1 MVRGWACVLAM
12 PPNIAYIG
20 SASPTKGEPMSLMI
34 APIARRR
41 GDAPALIDEHGR
53 RSWTELESRVNR
65 LVRALRA
72 AGLKP
77 GDRIALFAGNSCA
90 VYEMAAAA
98 SHAGISYVPVNW
110 HLTVDELTHVL
121 ADSGAL
127 GVFTD
132 TRFADTA
139 AQAMARVPAAS
150 TRLAVCAAIGAQAT
164 VPAGFQDFEA
174 LVASQT
180 DDSDPPEQMQGGPMF
195 YTSGTTGRP
204 KGVVRPGVG
213 LQPAEGL
220 QLLAQGIMDIL
231 QIPQDGTTL
240 LCGPYYH
247 SAQFG
252 WSFYP
257 MLMGSTVVMTQR
269 FDAQGTLDL
278 IDAHRV
284 TNVHL
289 VPTQFIR
296 LLRLPPERRAG
307 FDGSSLVRVWHGAA
321 PCPPQVKREMIDWW
335 GPCIHEYYGS
345 TEGSVVTG
353 ISSQEW
359 LQRPASVGRAS
370 FQTDAIILRDDGTEA
385 DVGEQGTIY
394 MRSRRGIDVAYHND
408 PEKTA
413 AAHRGSGLFTTGDVG
428 WIDAEGYLYL
438 TDRKI
443 DMIISGGVNIYP
455 AEIEA
460 VLASHPQVQDVA
472 VIGVPHPEFGEEV
485 KAVVQPV
492 PGVEPNARLA
502 ETLEGHCRGALAGYK
517 VPRSFDFREE
527 MPRTETGKLQK
538 RLLRDAYWAGA
549 ERRI

>member
-1 MVRGWACVLAM
+1 
-12 PPNIAYIG
+12 
-20 SASPTKGEPMSLMI
+20 MSLLI

-41 GDAPALIDEHGR
+41 GDAPALIDEQGQ

-72 AGLKP
+72 AGFAP
-77 GDRIALFAGNSCA
+77 GDRIALFGGNSRE
-90 VYEMAAAA
+90 VFELAAAA
-98 SHAGISYVPVNW
+98 SHAGIGYVPVNW
-110 HLTVDELTHVL
+110 HFTVDELAHVL

-127 GVFTD
+127 GLFTD

-139 AQAMARVPAAS
+139 AQALARVPAAGS
-150 TRLAVCAAIGAQAT
+150 RLAVCAAIGPGAAL
-164 VPAGFQDFEA
+164 PAGFQDFEA
-174 LVASQT
+174 LVASQS
-180 DDSDPPEQMQGGPMF
+180 DDSDPPDQMQGGPMF

-204 KGVVRPGVG
+204 KGVVRPGAG
-213 LQPAEGL
+213 LQPAQGLQMLAEGL
-220 QLLAQGIMDIL
+220 AANLEIHA
-231 QIPQDGTTL
+231 DGTTL

-257 MLMGSTVVMTQR
+257 MLMGSAVVMTQR
-269 FDAQGTLDL
+269 FDAQRTLEL
-278 IDAHRV
+278 IDGHRV

-296 LLRLPPERRAG
+296 LLRLPPEVKAG
-307 FDGSSLVRVWHGAA
+307 FDGSSLQRVWHGAA
-321 PCPPQVKREMIDWW
+321 PCPPQVKREMIEWW

-359 LQRPASVGRAS
+359 LERPASVGRAR
-370 FQTDAIILRDDGTEA
+370 FQTDALILRDDGTEA
-385 DVGEQGTIY
+385 APGEQGTIY

-413 AAHRGSGLFTTGDVG
+413 AAHRGAGLFTTGDVG
-428 WIDAEGYLYL
+428 WMDAEGYLYL

-455 AEIEA
+455 AEIEG

-472 VIGVPHPEFGEEV
+472 VIGVPHAEFGEEV

-492 PGVEPNARLA
+492 QGAAPGTALA
-502 ETLEGHCRGALAGYK
+502 DALEAHCRAALAGYK

-538 RLLRDAYWAGA
+538 RLLRDAYWQGQQ
-549 ERRI
+549 RRI

>member
-1 MVRGWACVLAM
+1 MTL
-12 PPNIAYIG
+12 
-20 SASPTKGEPMSLMI
+20 TI

-41 GDAPALIDEHGR
+41 GDAPALIDEHGSL
-53 RSWTELESRVNR
+53 SWAELESRANR

-72 AGLKP
+72 AGLAP
-77 GDRIALFAGNSCA
+77 GDRIALFAGNSRA
-90 VYEMAAAA
+90 VYELTAAA

-110 HLTVDELTHVL
+110 HFTVDELAHVL

-127 GVFTD
+127 GLFTD
-132 TRFADTA
+132 TRFAAVA
-139 AQAMARVPAAS
+139 AQALERVPAAAS
-150 TRLAVCAAIGAQAT
+150 RLKVCASIGPGAT
-164 VPAGFQDFEA
+164 TPAGFQDFEA
-174 LVASQT
+174 LVGSQT
-180 DDSDPPEQMQGGPMF
+180 DDSDPAGQLQGGPMF

-204 KGVVRPGVG
+204 KGVVRPGAQM
-213 LQPAEGL
+213 QPAEALQMMAEGL
-220 QLLAQGIMDIL
+220 AASLELPA
-231 QIPQDGTTL
+231 DGVTL

-257 MLMGSTVVMTQR
+257 MLTGLSVVMTER
-269 FDAQGTLDL
+269 FDAQRTLEL

-284 TNVHL
+284 TNVHM

-296 LLRLPPERRAG
+296 MLRLPPEVRSR

-353 ISSQEW
+353 ISSAEW
-359 LQRPASVGRAS
+359 LERPASVGRAT
-370 FQTDAIILRDDGTEA
+370 FQTDAIILRDDGSEA
-385 DVGEQGTIY
+385 APGEQGTIY

-413 AAHRGSGLFTTGDVG
+413 AAHQGAGLFTTGDVG
-428 WIDAEGYLYL
+428 WMDAEGYLYL

-485 KAVVQPV
+485 KAVVQPA
-492 PGVEPNARLA
+492 PGVQADAALA
-502 ETLEGHCRGALAGYK
+502 GALERHCRATLAGYK
-517 VPRSFDFREE
+517 VPRSFDFRQD

-538 RLLRDAYWAGA
+538 RLLREAYWQQAQ
-549 ERRI
+549 RRI

>member
-1 MVRGWACVLAM
+1 M
-12 PPNIAYIG
+12 
-20 SASPTKGEPMSLMI
+20 TLMI

-41 GDAPALIDEHGR
+41 GDAPALIDEQGQ
-53 RSWTELESRVNR
+53 RSWAELESRANR

-72 AGLKP
+72 AGLAP
-77 GDRIALFAGNSCA
+77 GDRIALFAGNSRA
-90 VYEMAAAA
+90 VFELAAAA

-110 HLTVDELTHVL
+110 HLTVDELAHVL

-127 GVFTD
+127 GLFTD
-132 TRFADTA
+132 TRFAGVA
-139 AQAMARVPAAS
+139 AQALARVPAAGS
-150 TRLAVCAAIGAQAT
+150 RLAVCAAIGPGQPA
-164 VPAGFQDFEA
+164 PAGFQDFEA
-174 LVASQT
+174 LVASQA
-180 DDSDPPEQMQGGPMF
+180 DDSDPPDQMQGGPMF

-204 KGVVRPGVG
+204 KGVVRPGAG

-220 QLLAQGIMDIL
+220 RLLAEGLMGSL
-231 QIPQDGTTL
+231 ELPPDGTTL

-257 MLMGSTVVMTQR
+257 MLMGSTVVMSQR
-269 FDAQGTLDL
+269 FDAQQTLEL

-296 LLRLPPERRAG
+296 QLRLPPEVKSR

-359 LQRPASVGRAS
+359 LERPASVGRAT
-370 FQTDAIILRDDGTEA
+370 FQTDAIILRDDGSEA
-385 DVGEQGTIY
+385 APGEQGTIY

-408 PEKTA
+408 PDKTA
-413 AAHRGSGLFTTGDVG
+413 EAHRGAGLFTTGDVG

-460 VLASHPQVQDVA
+460 ALASHPQVQDVA
-472 VIGVPHPEFGEEV
+472 VIGVPHAEFGEEV

-492 PGVEPNARLA
+492 PGTEAGPALA
-502 ETLEGHCRGALAGYK
+502 EALERHCRAALAGYK
-517 VPRSFDFREE
+517 VPRSFDFRDE

-538 RLLRDAYWAGA
+538 RLLRDAYWQGA
-549 ERRI
+549 QRRI